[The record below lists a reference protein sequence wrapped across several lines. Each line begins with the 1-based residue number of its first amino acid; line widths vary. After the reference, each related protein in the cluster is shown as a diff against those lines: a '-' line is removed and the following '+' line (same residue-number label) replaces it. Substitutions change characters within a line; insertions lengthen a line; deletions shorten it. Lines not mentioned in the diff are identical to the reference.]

1 MLSVRSIAAA
11 TLVCSLQLSHL
22 LHANADSTVKADA
35 ATTLVGS
42 WEGWGTSLCW
52 WANVF
57 GDREDIA
64 DLLFTTKET
73 VTLNGSTSGLPA
85 LGLNIARYNIGG
97 SANNVVDDSGTEVS
111 MKASDKMPAFKF
123 MEAFWLDWMS
133 KDPTSKSWNWDA
145 DVKQRAMVG
154 LATKRDVNIVEAFSN
169 SPPWWMTNN
178 HATAGGDDGG
188 KDNLEDW
195 NHDQFA
201 LYLATVV
208 SHARTSWGINFT
220 YVEAFNEP
228 MSTWWEYP
236 GGQEGCHFEVDTQ
249 KDVLVKLRSQLDTL
263 GLNDV
268 AISSSDENSP
278 SLALSTL
285 TSMSSDTDV
294 MAAIGKV
301 NTHGYD
307 GQSPYRG
314 TDREPLKKLVTQ
326 SNKKFWDSEYGEND
340 ATGLS
345 LAESIALDI
354 NQMGVSGFVYW
365 QALDSGAWGLVQS
378 NPGDNWIGTPNPKYY
393 VLAQYSR
400 HIRPGM
406 TILSTDDTTN
416 TVMALEA
423 TSKLLVLATV
433 NTGDSASTVTYD
445 LSSFKTVAG
454 PITAWT
460 TETSGTGAL
469 HESSKVDLSGTSFS
483 ASIPAASV
491 MTFEVQGVAV

>member
-1 MLSVRSIAAA
+1 MLSIRLIGTSA
-11 TLVCSLQLSHL
+11 LLLSRSLQ
-22 LHANADSTVKADA
+22 ANADYTVKADA
-35 ATTLVGS
+35 ATTLISS
-42 WEGWGTSLCW
+42 WDGWGTSLCW

-57 GDREDIA
+57 DDREDIA
-64 DLLFTTKET
+64 DLLFTTKDA
-73 VTLNGSTSGLPA
+73 VTLNGSTSSLPA
-85 LGLNIARYNIGG
+85 LGLTIARYNIGG

-111 MKASDKMPAFKF
+111 METSDNMPVFKL
-123 MEAFWLDWMS
+123 METFWLDWMS
-133 KDPTSKSWNWDA
+133 KDPTSTSWNWDA
-145 DVKQRAMVG
+145 DAKQRAMVG
-154 LATKRDVNIVEAFSN
+154 LATQRDVDILEAFSN

-178 HATAGGDDGG
+178 HATAGGDDGD

-249 KDVLVKLRSQLDTL
+249 MDVLVKLRSQLDTL
-263 GLNDV
+263 GLQDV
-268 AISSSDENSP
+268 AVSSSDENSP

-285 TSMSSDTDV
+285 TSMSSDADV

-307 GQSPYRG
+307 VKQ
-314 TDREPLKKLVTQ
+314 
-326 SNKKFWDSEYGEND
+326 KFWDSEYGESD

-354 NQMGVSGFVYW
+354 NQMGVSAFVYW
-365 QALDSGAWGLVQS
+365 QALDSGAWGLIQS
-378 NPGDNWIGTPNPKYY
+378 NPGDNWI
-393 VLAQYSR
+393 
-400 HIRPGM
+400 
-406 TILSTDDTTN
+406 DDSTN
-416 TVMALEA
+416 TVVALDA
-423 TSKLLVLATV
+423 ASKLLVLVTV
-433 NTGDSASTVTYD
+433 NLGDSASTVMFD
-445 LSSFKTVAG
+445 LSSFTTAAG

-469 HESSKVDLSGTSFS
+469 HESSKVDFSGTSFS

-491 MTFEVQGVAV
+491 TTFEVQGVAV